1 MLTDGATGGDFKYMP
16 TYRDADGNVVD
27 KSYPGLDVEFDLT
40 EEEAIEIARENSI
53 EVINSYSCIYEEL
66 EETIQNYIDENDEEM
81 LKEEIDELREEI
93 YQEDISYNIY
103 KIDADIAKEYDI
115 DYLEK
120 MLNRDPE
127 DFIEK
132 YCDY

>member
-1 MLTDGATGGDFKYMP
+1 MLYVIMA
-16 TYRDADGNVVD
+16 ADNIYQG
-27 KSYPGLDVEFDLT
+27 YHGLIDWSVWDCQN

-53 EVINSYSCIYEEL
+53 EIINSYSCIYEEL
-66 EETIQNYIDENDEEM
+66 EETIQNYIDEDDKGMSE
-81 LKEEIDELREEI
+81 EEIDELREEI
-93 YQEDISYNIY
+93 YQEDISYSIY